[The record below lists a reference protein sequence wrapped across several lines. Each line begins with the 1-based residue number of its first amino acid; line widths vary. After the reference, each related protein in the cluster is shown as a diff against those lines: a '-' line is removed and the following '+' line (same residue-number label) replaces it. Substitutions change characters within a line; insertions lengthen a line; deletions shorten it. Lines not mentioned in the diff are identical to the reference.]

1 MCLQTE
7 ASIQRGEDLA
17 LQYLD
22 ALYSYAFGLT
32 RNRTDAEDL
41 VQETYLRSMTAAN
54 RLRAESNV
62 KSWLFT
68 VLRNTWFNQLRKRRT
83 AHEVDGVDIDQFRAD
98 SHGFDNPEAALE
110 GKVDREQV
118 REAIRRL
125 PLEFREVVLL
135 REYGDLSYQEMAGV
149 LNCPIGTVMSR
160 LGRARS
166 KLREFLSAANSPV
179 LRKAGI

>member
-1 MCLQTE
+1 M
-7 ASIQRGEDLA
+7 
-17 LQYLD
+17 
-22 ALYSYAFGLT
+22 
-32 RNRTDAEDL
+32 
-41 VQETYLRSMTAAN
+41 VQPTP
-54 RLRAESNV
+54 
-62 KSWLFT
+62 
-68 VLRNTWFNQLRKRRT
+68 QT
-83 AHEVDGVDIDQFRAD
+83 AHRPRSDGVDIDQFRAD